1 MKKLAPILSLLIFLM
16 SGPLGAQ
23 TEAAVES
30 VGTERSKIAA
40 ERTRLEAGY
49 LAEDSACYQ
58 RFAVNNCL
66 DDVNTRRRE
75 TVGDLRRQEVLL
87 NELERKRKG
96 SEQIRRTE
104 DKAVLKAQQTDLDP
118 GNKAASATESRLAR
132 EQNKQGLQLKAGS
145 VEEANYQSRKARVL
159 ANQKKA
165 QARTATQAEEAEKSA
180 QYNLRQQAAAE
191 KRAKNELDR
200 TQAGRPAA
208 KPLPARP

>member
-1 MKKLAPILSLLIFLM
+1 MKALAPILSMIIVVV
-16 SGPLGAQ
+16 SGHLGAQ
-23 TEAAVES
+23 TDTAAVS
-30 VGTERSKIAA
+30 VDTERSKIVA
-40 ERTRLEAGY
+40 ERARLEAGY
-49 LAEDSACYQ
+49 LAEDAACYQ

-66 DDVNTRRRE
+66 DEVNTRRRE
-75 TVGDLRRQEVLL
+75 TVGDFRRQEVLL

-104 DKAVLKAQQTDLDP
+104 DKAVLKAQQADLDP

-132 EQNKQGLQLKAGS
+132 EQNKQGVQSKAGS
-145 VEEANYQSRKARVL
+145 VEEANNQSRKARVL
-159 ANQKKA
+159 ANQQKA
-165 QARTATQAEEAEKSA
+165 QARTATQAAEAEKLK

-200 TQAGRPAA
+200 AQTDRPSA